1 MVGRMRRNGD
11 SSNLDSRRP
20 FPGPTHEAESPW
32 SSVLTLFAPQMDLRT
47 KLLENY
53 NAIILIIIKIQL
65 FINYDHFA
73 SRSIPGE

>member
-1 MVGRMRRNGD
+1 MFLKASQYAGSNAMTSGNGRSDAAQRD

-47 KLLENY
+47 KSL
-53 NAIILIIIKIQL
+53 
-65 FINYDHFA
+65 
-73 SRSIPGE
+73 